1 MQEDLITS
9 FYDLNNIK
17 LETEQVLKYLNDIYQ
32 SVVKINS
39 LKLDLDK
46 AGSIRILTE
55 LATQLKTSIDSL
67 ASAQT
72 KLGDEAVKST
82 KKQVDAYTQLKQQ
95 YKEAE
100 TNVRAMAAQY
110 GAQSDQA
117 IKAAQSLEQYR
128 QKLSEINS
136 LVKSGGK
143 QDAPIPF
150 TTNLAELEAERTAA
164 EKTGEAVNDLDR
176 SQAEAANS
184 ATAMGAAMQETGTH
198 TGTVKDNVEGIVLSL
213 DEYTG
218 SLRQN
223 LTAQIEN
230 NLALSNNKAQQK
242 EIENAIKAS
251 GTATDQQIAKL
262 AELKEEAL
270 VLNETNKNLSTTIRN
285 QGKEY
290 IASAGSID
298 EMQAKVN
305 LLQHT
310 YEQLTAAEKA
320 APFGKAI
327 KSQIDTLEPA
337 LVAAEAELGKNQR
350 KVGDYTNSITKAFS
364 GAYGYLRQIANI
376 LPGIGIAGII
386 GLLADGV
393 MSLASDFFTGSKATS
408 LWAEN
413 LKNLNDVMEDAN
425 KQAGKQIADSRVL
438 YETATNVNNSMQD
451 RLAAVH
457 ALKTEFP
464 DYFSKINDEIIL
476 NGKAKNSYDALAQS
490 IKESARASAAM
501 DKVKALTSQIL
512 DLEDKQQKTVNA
524 TKNNIDKVAPGVNDY
539 INEDGTVTR
548 RNQANQRAYISSIGD
563 KAFQD
568 LEAKKED
575 IENQIDFLV
584 NQVGKKAVAK
594 SVEDGIKGNKGSGPG
609 SKDYMDDLFRQLE
622 ETRKAQFESE
632 QQQLK
637 DKTAFDKSMAES
649 DKNSFQVRL
658 DAAKAFYDDSL
669 KALGSQ
675 KDFDLK
681 DNDLKI
687 AEETRK
693 VKEQLKSGKL
703 TVQQKQDLEAEL
715 TAITQ
720 KGAANRELILAKYN
734 TAVFDLN
741 EQSEKQITGIV
752 KDNNDEQARI
762 RKEAVQKQIEAAQ
775 AKKDDTLSKIEQEA
789 LAETQFNVDRYKK
802 GEITKQEY
810 ENNKLKIENKARRD
824 SLLAEVEYQ
833 EDLLKISNL
842 SVEERAKAEKA
853 LAEVRRKL
861 LAQDIKDTEQ
871 ATDAKQKAIDDYHKK
886 VKEKLLDLGKAL
898 EDTFFTVLEAG
909 VTRQKNAIQEQ
920 IDGLDTLTQKQ
931 IEGVNASVLSEQD
944 KAAKIAIINARAQAQ
959 KEQLAQKQRHLDE
972 QNARFQ
978 RAKAVVDI
986 ATNTAIG
993 ITKAIAEVPKADFGI
1008 STAALIAI
1016 YSAIGAAEIA
1026 AVLAQPIPKYFKGKN
1041 LDSLDNYAGPAIV
1054 GDGGKAEAII
1064 REGGGIEITP
1074 NVPTL
1079 THIGANDIILPD
1091 ANMLAMMG
1099 TRDSLLALAV
1109 QNKPDGSAIIAKEV
1123 RGMKKDVVQA
1133 IKSIPQHQITVENVL
1148 KNAIKSPGSIKN
1160 YLNK

>member
-1 MQEDLITS
+1 M
-9 FYDLNNIK
+9 
-17 LETEQVLKYLNDIYQ
+17 
-32 SVVKINS
+32 
-39 LKLDLDK
+39 
-46 AGSIRILTE
+46 
-55 LATQLKTSIDSL
+55 
-67 ASAQT
+67 
-72 KLGDEAVKST
+72 
-82 KKQVDAYTQLKQQ
+82 
-95 YKEAE
+95 
-100 TNVRAMAAQY
+100 
-110 GAQSDQA
+110 
-117 IKAAQSLEQYR
+117 
-128 QKLSEINS
+128 
-136 LVKSGGK
+136 
-143 QDAPIPF
+143 
-150 TTNLAELEAERTAA
+150 
-164 EKTGEAVNDLDR
+164 
-176 SQAEAANS
+176 EAALNS
-184 ATAMGAAMQETGTH
+184 ALAF
-198 TGTVKDNVEGIVLSL
+198 NL
-213 DEYTG
+213 D
-218 SLRQN
+218 
-223 LTAQIEN
+223 
-230 NLALSNNKAQQK
+230 
-242 EIENAIKAS
+242 
-251 GTATDQQIAKL
+251 
-262 AELKEEAL
+262 
-270 VLNETNKNLSTTIRN
+270 
-285 QGKEY
+285 
-290 IASAGSID
+290 
-298 EMQAKVN
+298 
-305 LLQHT
+305 
-310 YEQLTAAEKA
+310 
-320 APFGKAI
+320 
-327 KSQIDTLEPA
+327 
-337 LVAAEAELGKNQR
+337 
-350 KVGDYTNSITKAFS
+350 
-364 GAYGYLRQIANI
+364 
-376 LPGIGIAGII
+376 
-386 GLLADGV
+386 
-393 MSLASDFFTGSKATS
+393 FTGSKDKT
-408 LWAEN
+408 
-413 LKNLNDVMEDAN
+413 
-425 KQAGKQIADSRVL
+425 GK
-438 YETATNVNNSMQD
+438 
-451 RLAAVH
+451 
-457 ALKTEFP
+457 
-464 DYFSKINDEIIL
+464 
-476 NGKAKNSYDALAQS
+476 
-490 IKESARASAAM
+490 
-501 DKVKALTSQIL
+501 
-512 DLEDKQQKTVNA
+512 
-524 TKNNIDKVAPGVNDY
+524 
-539 INEDGTVTR
+539 
-548 RNQANQRAYISSIGD
+548 
-563 KAFQD
+563 
-568 LEAKKED
+568 
-575 IENQIDFLV
+575 
-584 NQVGKKAVAK
+584 
-594 SVEDGIKGNKGSGPG
+594 KGSGG
-609 SKDYMDDLFRQLE
+609 NKDFLGDLFKQLE
-622 ETRKAQFESE
+622 ELRKAQFEAQ

-637 DKTAFDKSMAES
+637 DKAAFDKSMAES

-669 KALGSQ
+669 KVLSSQ